1 MPVNCHPSLTLRLRL
16 NSFKY
21 IVEYCADELSLHT
34 THIKMEVNVTSIQG
48 KEGRQENKR
57 QRPGSSDEDC
67 STFLCQKCDQNIHD
81 KVTCSCCKLHYCLQ
95 CAKIS
100 AILYQCFRNNEL
112 QNFHW
117 TCSAC
122 TSMFPSLENISGTL
136 NDIKVKHEHRMN
148 IIENRMDN
156 LEISTK
162 QEIKTSV
169 SAMKKDIV
177 DDIKQEVK
185 QDLNKMVDDRN
196 KEFDDRRRREM
207 NIVIFNLKEHHND
220 SGQINKLKDEKD
232 IKTLAIALG
241 LEELKIVT
249 SYRLGKPRSTTRPL
263 KVILEDRTQRKFL
276 IDNAKFIPKKAP
288 HPLRDVIIIKDLTPL
303 QQAEKR
309 QFVKERKNKK
319 KKPEQTADS
328 EGAEAP
334 SMAVD
339 RQEPEISPILNREQ
353 LSQMNVFDDSRPL
366 ESTRLMASHF
376 FERSTITEDKTI
388 IGGLS
393 QDTTLQSS
401 PSLLRR

>member
-1 MPVNCHPSLTLRLRL
+1 
-16 NSFKY
+16 
-21 IVEYCADELSLHT
+21 
-34 THIKMEVNVTSIQG
+34 MEGNTACNQD

-100 AILYQCFRNNEL
+100 AILFQCIRNNEL

-148 IIENRMDN
+148 TIENRMDN
-156 LEISTK
+156 LEISIK

-185 QDLNKMVDDRN
+185 QDINKIVDDRN

-207 NIVIFNLKEHHND
+207 NEVVFNLKEHKND
-220 SGQINKLKDEKD
+220 SGQINKLKDERD
-232 IKTLAIALG
+232 IKTLANALG
-241 LEELKIVT
+241 LEELKITT
-249 SYRLGKPRSTTRPL
+249 SYRLGKPESATRPL
-263 KVILEDRTQRKFL
+263 KIILEDRTQRKFL
-276 IDNAKFIPKKAP
+276 IDNAKLIPKKAP
-288 HPLRDVIIIKDLTPL
+288 QPLRDVIITKDLTPL

-309 QFVKERKNKK
+309 EFIKERKNKG
-319 KKPEQTADS
+319 KKPEQITDS
-328 EGAEAP
+328 AGAGAL
-334 SMAVD
+334 SMVMEI
-339 RQEPEISPILNREQ
+339 QEQAISPILSQEQ
-353 LSQMNVFDDSRPL
+353 LTHMNVFDDSRPL

-393 QDTTLQSS
+393 QDTTLQST
-401 PSLLRR
+401 PPILRK